1 MGTHSIY
8 QVYVLQ
14 NPKGQ
19 KYIGLSEEI
28 QKRLVDHNSGES
40 QWTRGKGPWSLV
52 WKSGFLNLSDARK
65 LENKLKRQK
74 GGSGFTTITGIN
86 PDRENPKGRDPAIA
100 RL

>member
-28 QKRLVDHNSGES
+28 QKRLKDHNSGES
-40 QWTRGKGPWSLV
+40 RWTRGKGPWSLV
-52 WKSGFLNLSDARK
+52 WGNGFLNLSDARK
-65 LENKLKRQK
+65 LENKLKCQK
-74 GGSGFTTITGIN
+74 GWKWFQHIN
-86 PDRENPKGRDPAIA
+86 WS
-100 RL
+100 